1 MRLNIRN
8 LFLSILDG
16 IMFISSLI
24 LKYNDYTKTYY
35 VLSFLS
41 YILLIY
47 LIVDTIRKAITKTA
61 KVNINKILRE
71 NKELIVYVDEYEFGK
86 KKLEHLEDINKLKE
100 ISIKNKKPII
110 YYKKKD
116 EHIFLVETNKIYVYK
131 IESRWYYE
139 KEYI

>member
-86 KKLEHLEDINKLKE
+86 KKLEYLEDINKLKE

-131 IESRWYYE
+131 IESR
-139 KEYI
+139 